1 MRRFRSFLWERSDC
15 FLFVIGLHSTMTEID
30 SAKERVAYL
39 KVWLGIFVVTI
50 ISLIG
55 WLVSNYTTAK
65 LLLVVLD
72 VIAILILLAGIL
84 LTHREINRKI
94 NEMESL

>member
-1 MRRFRSFLWERSDC
+1 
-15 FLFVIGLHSTMTEID
+15 MTKID
-30 SAKERVAYL
+30 SVKERVAYL

-55 WLVSNYTTAK
+55 WLVSNYATAK
-65 LLLVVLD
+65 LILVILDIVAILVLLVT
-72 VIAILILLAGIL
+72 IL

-94 NEMESL
+94 HDMEKL

>member
-1 MRRFRSFLWERSDC
+1 L
-15 FLFVIGLHSTMTEID
+15 LFVCNWATFNHDKNRQRQRKSGLSE
-30 SAKERVAYL
+30 
-39 KVWLGIFVVTI
+39 
-50 ISLIG
+50 SLAWHIRG
-55 WLVSNYTTAK
+55 DDNQLDRRLVSNYATAK

>member
-1 MRRFRSFLWERSDC
+1 
-15 FLFVIGLHSTMTEID
+15 MTKID

-55 WLVSNYTTAK
+55 WLVSNYATAK

-72 VIAILILLAGIL
+72 IVAILILIVAIL

-94 NEMESL
+94 DEMENL

>member
-1 MRRFRSFLWERSDC
+1 
-15 FLFVIGLHSTMTEID
+15 MTKID
-30 SAKERVAYL
+30 RVKERVAYL

-55 WLVSNYTTAK
+55 WLVSNYATAK
-65 LLLVVLD
+65 VLLVVLD
-72 VIAILILLAGIL
+72 SAAILILAMAIL

-94 NEMESL
+94 DELENL

>member
-1 MRRFRSFLWERSDC
+1 
-15 FLFVIGLHSTMTEID
+15 MTKID
-30 SAKERVAYL
+30 SVKERVAYL

-55 WLVSNYTTAK
+55 WLVSNYATAK
-65 LLLVVLD
+65 LLLLVLD
-72 VIAILILLAGIL
+72 VVAILILLGAIL
-84 LTHREINRKI
+84 LTHKEINRKI